1 MSAKQFDPKI
11 LFLLGGIGA
20 ILTGTVAVLSY
31 INSKELKKL
40 QQSNAELDKELKLFD
55 LELKKNELSYFNKTF

>member
-1 MSAKQFDPKI
+1 MSAKSFDPKT

-20 ILTGTVAVLSY
+20 ILTGAVAVLSY

-40 QQSNAELDKELKLFD
+40 QQSNAELDKELKLFE
-55 LELKKNELSYFNKTF
+55 LELKKNELSYFNKPL

>member
-1 MSAKQFDPKI
+1 MSAKQFDPKM